1 MATRLATHD
10 KRSLASTG
18 FKYGIIDMGRL
29 WLVSLASIAVALT
42 LAAYPAAAQKKYDPG
57 ASDTEIKIGNT
68 MPYSGPQ
75 SVYSQIGRAEAAYFK
90 MINDRG
96 GINGRKINF
105 ISYDDAWS
113 PPKTVEQT
121 RKLVEG
127 DEVLFVFGGAGTQTN
142 NAIQKYMNQKQVPQ
156 LFVASGGSKFGD
168 YKTFPWSMGWLP
180 TYQTEGRIYGKYILD
195 NLPQGR
201 IAILYQDDDSGRD
214 YLKGMREGLG
224 EDAAKRMIVAE
235 IPYDLSETTVD
246 SEVVALKASGADI
259 FFDEASPKFA
269 AQAIRKVA
277 EIGWKP
283 TLFLASISNSVG
295 AVLKPA
301 GLDNSK
307 GIISSSYLKDPTD
320 PTWKD
325 DPAIKEWSAFMD
337 QYFPDGDKTSVFTI
351 FGYASAQTL
360 VQTLQQCGDDLTRA
374 NIMKQAG
381 NLHHFELGVL
391 LPGISINTGPTDHYP
406 IEEMQLSRF
415 NGRYGELFGKPISGE
430 IGTQ

>member
-1 MATRLATHD
+1 MQGIFDMGQLRLFW
-10 KRSLASTG
+10 LAS
-18 FKYGIIDMGRL
+18 F
-29 WLVSLASIAVALT
+29 VLA
-42 LAAYPAAAQKKYDPG
+42 LAAHPAAAQKKYDTG

-75 SVYSQIGRAEAAYFK
+75 SIYSQIGRAEAAYFK

-121 RKLVEG
+121 RKLVES
-127 DEVLFVFGGAGTQTN
+127 DEVLLIFGGAGTQTN
-142 NAIQKYMNQKQVPQ
+142 AAIQKYMNQKQVPQ
-156 LFVASGGSKFGD
+156 LFVASGGTKFGD
-168 YKTFPWSMGWLP
+168 DKAFPWSMGWLP

-195 NLPQGR
+195 HLPQGK

-224 EDAAKRMIVAE
+224 EEAAKRMIVAQ
-235 IPYDLSETTVD
+235 ISYDLGQTTVD

-301 GLDNSK
+301 GLENSK

-325 DPAIKEWSAFMD
+325 DPGIKTWAAFMD
-337 QYFPDGDKTSVFTI
+337 KYFPDGDKTSIFTV

-374 NIMKQAG
+374 NIMKQAASL
-381 NLHHFELGVL
+381 NHYELGVL
-391 LPGISINTGPTDHYP
+391 LPGITLNTGPTDHYP
-406 IEEMQLSRF
+406 IEQMQLSRF
-415 NGRYGELFGKPISGE
+415 NGQYGELFGKPISGE
-430 IGTQ
+430 LDMEANIAPRSTAR